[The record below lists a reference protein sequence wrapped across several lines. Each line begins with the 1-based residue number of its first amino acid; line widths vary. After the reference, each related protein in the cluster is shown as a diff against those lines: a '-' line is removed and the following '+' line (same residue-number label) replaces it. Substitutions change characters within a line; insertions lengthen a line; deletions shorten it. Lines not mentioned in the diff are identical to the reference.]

1 MDYEN
6 INEDEP
12 SVVHNEYDYSNVVPT
27 IESITYLA
35 QYLSSVYKQFISLVE
50 EDQKKNEQFKEE
62 YRHYSF
68 KRMFSERFAITIMQ
82 KSFST
87 ITCKDFTSFQSA
99 ISDGNVNNVRS
110 LDIVMQL
117 DYRRGVGNNL
127 VDHENLF
134 HIIFKPY
141 EITFTR
147 KSSHNEFQM
156 NQIEKDVKDIFS
168 QIPALN
174 TIFCT
179 K

>member
-68 KRMFSERFAITIMQ
+68 KS
-82 KSFST
+82 
-87 ITCKDFTSFQSA
+87 CLLYTSDA
-99 ISDGNVNNVRS
+99 ADE
-110 LDIVMQL
+110 L
-117 DYRRGVGNNL
+117 
-127 VDHENLF
+127 
-134 HIIFKPY
+134 
-141 EITFTR
+141 
-147 KSSHNEFQM
+147 
-156 NQIEKDVKDIFS
+156 
-168 QIPALN
+168 
-174 TIFCT
+174 
-179 K
+179 

>member
-1 MDYEN
+1 
-6 INEDEP
+6 
-12 SVVHNEYDYSNVVPT
+12 
-27 IESITYLA
+27 
-35 QYLSSVYKQFISLVE
+35 
-50 EDQKKNEQFKEE
+50 
-62 YRHYSF
+62 
-68 KRMFSERFAITIMQ
+68 MF
-82 KSFST
+82 
-87 ITCKDFTSFQSA
+87 
-99 ISDGNVNNVRS
+99 
-110 LDIVMQL
+110 L
-117 DYRRGVGNNL
+117 
-127 VDHENLF
+127 NLF